1 MRFDEKK
8 VGIERDLDSFSRAVE
23 GLKVSFLE

>member
-8 VGIERDLDSFSRAVE
+8 VGFDRVLVSFSKAVD